1 LLPFKK
7 GAFRIAIDT
16 GLPLLPVVIEG
27 TNRISRP
34 HSKIYR
40 AGSVSVRVLPP
51 IATGDMTNRDD
62 LSRLTNEVETSIN
75 DTYASMRAAAD
86 V

>member
-1 LLPFKK
+1 
-7 GAFRIAIDT
+7 
-16 GLPLLPVVIEG
+16 
-27 TNRISRP
+27 
-34 HSKIYR
+34 
-40 AGSVSVRVLPP
+40 
-51 IATGDMTNRDD
+51 MTNRDD